1 MAIFNRWSL
10 TDKGMAL
17 ITKAQAGKCTIHFTR
32 LETGNGVWTAEE
44 LRSATALKSLK
55 QTFAYSA
62 VRIPAGSTATVT
74 LEAVINNI
82 NLDQLYYLRELGV
95 YATDPDEGDILY
107 AIAMAESDTTYIP
120 ANNGVGISTIVERIN
135 IEVAN
140 AESVTID
147 TTGAVVAA
155 VDFLALKD
163 VFDQIDAGIKGGTKG
178 QHIVKASDADYDFS
192 WGENA
197 VVVASRADFPA
208 PGSPDTAYIDA
219 DTSSI
224 YVWNETEA
232 AYQKLALGA
241 DAAETLQEQI
251 TANKKAIAAVSD
263 RTTTLEAA
271 AFTKTDITVPADGWS
286 AAGEGSTIVYTQ
298 EMAVTGL
305 TETTALTV
313 WPHITATT
321 ADAIVTEQKA
331 QGVLFGR
338 GKVYADEGRLVLKCY
353 GKRPAADF
361 GITLQGV

>member
-44 LRSATALKSLK
+44 LRNATALKSLK

-62 VRIPAGSTATVT
+62 VRIPDGSTSTVV
-74 LEAVINNI
+74 LEAVINNL
-82 NLDQLYYLRELGV
+82 NLEQLYYLRELGV

-107 AIAMAESDTTYIP
+107 AIAMAENDTTYIP
-120 ANNGVGISTIVERIN
+120 ASNGVGISTITERIN

-140 AESVTID
+140 AESVTVD

-155 VDFLALKD
+155 SDFLALKD
-163 VFDQIDAGIKGGTKG
+163 VFDQIDAGLKGGSKG

-197 VVVASRADFPA
+197 VIIESRADFPTT
-208 PGSPDTAYIDA
+208 GSANTAYIDA

-224 YVWNETEA
+224 YVWDGA
-232 AYQKLALGA
+232 AGAYQKLALGA

-251 TANKKAIAAVSD
+251 TANKKAIAEMGN
-263 RTTTLEAA
+263 RTTKLETA
-271 AFTKTDITVPADGWS
+271 AFTKTDITVPADGW
-286 AAGEGSTIVYTQ
+286 AAEGEGSTIVYSQ
-298 EMAVTGL
+298 EIAVTGL
-305 TETTALTV
+305 TESTALTV

-321 ADAIVTEQKA
+321 AEAIITEQKA

-338 GKVYADEGRLVLKCY
+338 GKAYADEGKLVLKCY
-353 GKRPAADF
+353 GKKPAADF